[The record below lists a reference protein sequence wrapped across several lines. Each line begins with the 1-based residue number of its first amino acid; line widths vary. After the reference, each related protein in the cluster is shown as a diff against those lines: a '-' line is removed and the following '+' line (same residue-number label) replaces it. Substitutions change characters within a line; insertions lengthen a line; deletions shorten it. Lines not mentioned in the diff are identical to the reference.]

1 MPLVGPCDGQSY
13 RLGSVIIFGGASSRT
28 LRSDGATDWFCA
40 QVGSQAVLCD
50 HAGLK
55 AMP

>member
-13 RLGSVIIFGGASSRT
+13 RLGSVIIFGGASSRI

-50 HAGLK
+50 HAGLQ